1 MNQYQTQLSSKVINT
16 SSSELMRQKRAV
28 AECAVDYVQAGMR
41 IGLGP
46 GSTVAIAMAKIAER
60 IATGQLSDITCVPCS
75 REVSEHAVK
84 LDICVGSLDQFAALD
99 LTLGGA
105 DEVDSALDLIS
116 GVGGA
121 LFHEKM
127 VAQASRR
134 VMILVDASKPSQ
146 VLGSRKALP
155 VEVVEFGW
163 LAQVRYLESLGARV
177 QLRSGP
183 SSAPYRTEEGHR
195 VLDCYFGPI
204 QRPRD
209 LAAQLEARAG
219 IVAHGLFLGLATDVL
234 IGSRECVYL
243 LSRDHS
249 RTTEGNAQPLR
260 SDVIA
265 FTGATVFRHGPNWAP
280 VRRTP

>member
-1 MNQYQTQLSSKVINT
+1 MNQYQTQSAQKVVHSSA
-16 SSSELMRQKRAV
+16 SELERQKRAV
-28 AECAVDYVQAGMR
+28 AECAVDYVQSGMR
-41 IGLGP
+41 IGFGP
-46 GSTVAIAMAKIAER
+46 GSTVAMAMAKIAER
-60 IATGQLSDITCVPCS
+60 IANGRLSDITCVPCS
-75 REVSEHAVK
+75 REVSEYAIK
-84 LDICVGSLDQFAALD
+84 LGIGAGTLDQFAALD
-99 LTLGGA
+99 LTLDGA
-105 DEVDSALDLIS
+105 DEVDSALDMIS

-155 VEVVEFGW
+155 VEVMEFGW

-183 SSAPYRTEEGHR
+183 SGAPFRTEEGHR

-204 QRPRD
+204 QRPGD

-219 IVAHGLFLGLATDVL
+219 IIAHGLFLGIATDVL
-234 IGSRECVYL
+234 IGARECVYL

-249 RTTEGNAQPLR
+249 RTAEGSAQPLR